1 MKKTRHKNITVN
13 LYAAE
18 EIGLP
23 KKNAR
28 RKKLYE
34 RIANLCEVEADI
46 VATLPVFVIR
56 GEHEIEVEGCS
67 GILEY
72 DPQKIV
78 LSTKNGR
85 FTALGKYLTLSDF
98 RSGVL
103 YIRGDIKAT
112 FFGDIA
118 AWEGETC

>member
-1 MKKTRHKNITVN
+1 M
-13 LYAAE
+13 
-18 EIGLP
+18 P
-23 KKNAR
+23 KKSAR

-34 RIANLCEVEADI
+34 RIAHLCEVDADI
-46 VATLPVFVIR
+46 VAALPVFVIR
-56 GEHEIEVEGCS
+56 GEHEIEVEGCR

-72 DPQKIV
+72 EPEKIV

-85 FTALGKYLTLSDF
+85 FTALGKCLMLSDF

-103 YIRGDIKAT
+103 YIRGNIKAT

-118 AWEGETC
+118 PWEDETC